1 MFTIQCTKKLE
12 AEIKDPLF
20 NKIQSQS
27 QPLYAWHAHS
37 FTSNRRKCVLLM
49 NNQTR
54 YNFILYGLKKDDF
67 RRFDHVIYEK
77 IVENLTAD
85 GIGQSLIEE
94 YLKNYKQVIYTKTSD
109 RSILGQ
115 INEMIFVAKDEI
127 ERNISEIGDPAIDQI
142 NRLLNRFI
150 ILKLPKLYT
159 VETMYEALQEL

>member
-27 QPLYAWHAHS
+27 PPLYTWLAHL

-77 IVENLTAD
+77 IVENLTED

-127 ERNISEIGDPAIDQI
+127 ERNISEMGDPAIDQV

-159 VETMYEALQEL
+159 IEAMHEALQDL